1 MKKLGIAV
9 AEFNSDIT
17 LKMLEV
23 AKAHTVSLGAE
34 VTKIVKVPGAFDLPF
49 AVKKLLELPEIDAV
63 VTLGCVIENETEHDE
78 IVAHNAAR
86 KIMDLSLEYHK
97 PIGFGV
103 SGPGMTKSQAEARIE
118 SYAKKSV
125 EAALKLL
132 EI

>member
-9 AEFNSDIT
+9 AEFNSEIT
-17 LKMLEV
+17 LKMLEI
-23 AKAHTVSLGAE
+23 AKEHATSLGAE
-34 VTKIVKVPGAFDLPF
+34 VVKVIKVPGAFDLPF
-49 AVKKLLELPEIDAV
+49 AVKKLLTLPEIDAV
-63 VTLGCVIENETEHDE
+63 ATLGCVIENETEHDE

-86 KIMDLSLEYHK
+86 KIMDLSLEYNK
-97 PIGFGV
+97 PVGLGI
-103 SGPGMTKSQAEARIE
+103 SGPGMNKSQAEARIE